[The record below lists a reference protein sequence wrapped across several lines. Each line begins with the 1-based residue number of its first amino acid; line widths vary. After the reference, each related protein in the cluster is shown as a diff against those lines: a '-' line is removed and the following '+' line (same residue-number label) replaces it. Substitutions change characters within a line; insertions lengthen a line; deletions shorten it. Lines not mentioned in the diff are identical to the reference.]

1 MNILKSINIKL
12 ILSTPNSVEL
22 L

>member
-1 MNILKSINIKL
+1 MKTLKRINLKL